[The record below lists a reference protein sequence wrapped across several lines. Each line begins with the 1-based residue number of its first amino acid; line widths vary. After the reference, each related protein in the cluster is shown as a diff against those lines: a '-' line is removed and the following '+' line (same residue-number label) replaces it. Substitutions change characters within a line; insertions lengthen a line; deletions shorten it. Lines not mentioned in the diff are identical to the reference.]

1 VRRILL
7 ALAVVLI
14 LSLNVAYS
22 SPSRRKV
29 VVAAPVDKIYTLA
42 PLAKRGVV
50 PLPKECGEALRSYTK
65 FENAY
70 LIDVNSSLD
79 GLLRLKEMGYVFE
92 EAVVVREGEDVLG
105 SALAAS
111 SMGIPLFIIGENF
124 TDFIDSLTKVGIRR
138 IYAPGE
144 IGILQNISLLR
155 LPQYFP
161 RNERRVVVGF
171 RGDSLALLAAIYA
184 GLTESKFVVVG
195 YPDELKNKFRGEVST
210 VVYVISFENLSS
222 WGFAELYRPVIEA
235 KGDKYMLINVGV
247 ITGSTETCAWSLA
260 MRSAWYLYNRPEPV
274 NSLIVYM
281 DDSKLL
287 AEKVAR
293 CLRREGVRI
302 RALEYKASGGGN
314 LTSVRLREELER
326 TSGIVYVN
334 LHGNPYCMATRT
346 TGPCLIGYWNMPMI
360 GPRTIVVTLSCS
372 TCDLEEVRRGKYSV
386 ALAYLSKGALAY
398 IGARRIEYSGDLET
412 STAYPEFIVQALMDG
427 WSLGE
432 AVRVVN
438 NFHIRQ
444 YKKVEPWVAAYT
456 CLIGDPDLVVS
467 EKEEPSCKAEI
478 RGDTIRVEITRETC
492 CAFTQIPVDFS
503 LEEVKFEKKR
513 PDIYIRVFIT
523 QEGGTKILNLY
534 LTRKISKEL
543 GDLAPGEVFEIKVI
557 RKMGLETSILI
568 GLAITL
574 GLIALGYILRKKG

>member
-1 VRRILL
+1 MRRILL
-7 ALAVVLI
+7 ALAVALT
-14 LSLNVAYS
+14 LSLNIAYS
-22 SPSRRKV
+22 NSSQREV
-29 VVAAPVDKIYTLA
+29 VVAAPVNEVYTLA
-42 PLAKRGVV
+42 PLVKRGII
-50 PLPKECGEALRSYTK
+50 PLPKECGEALRSYVK

-70 LIDVNSSLD
+70 LIGVNSSLD

-92 EAVVVREGEDVLG
+92 EAVVMREGEDVLG

-111 SMGIPLFIIGENF
+111 SMGIPLFIIRENF
-124 TDFIDSLTKVGIRR
+124 TDFISSLTRVGVRR
-138 IYAPGE
+138 VYAPE
-144 IGILQNISLLR
+144 RAENFWNISLLR
-155 LPQYFP
+155 LPQYSP
-161 RNERRVVVGF
+161 GNEERVVVGF
-171 RGDSLALLAAIYA
+171 KGDRLALLAAIYA
-184 GLTESKFVVVG
+184 GLTESKFMVVKC
-195 YPDELKNKFRGEVST
+195 PDELKDELRGEVST
-210 VVYVISFENLSS
+210 VVYVVSFENLSS
-222 WGFAELYRPVIEA
+222 WGFTELYKPVIEA

-247 ITGSTETCAWSLA
+247 ITGSTEACAWSLA
-260 MRSAWYLYNRPEPV
+260 MRNAWYLYNRPEPV
-274 NSLIVYM
+274 NALIVYM
-281 DDSKLL
+281 DDSELL

-293 CLRREGVRI
+293 SLKREGLKI
-302 RALEYKASGGGN
+302 RALEYKASGDGN

-346 TGPCLIGYWNMPMI
+346 TGPCLISYWNMPST

-372 TCDLEEVRRGKYSV
+372 TCDLEELGRGTHSV

-398 IGARRIEYSGDLET
+398 IGARRIEYLGNLET

-427 WSLGE
+427 WTVGE

-438 NFHIRQ
+438 NFHIKQ

-467 EKEEPSCKAEI
+467 EREEPSCKAEI
-478 RGDTIRVEITRETC
+478 VGDTIRVEITRKTC

-513 PDIYIRVFIT
+513 PDIYIKVFIT

-574 GLIALGYILRKKG
+574 GLVALGYILRKKG